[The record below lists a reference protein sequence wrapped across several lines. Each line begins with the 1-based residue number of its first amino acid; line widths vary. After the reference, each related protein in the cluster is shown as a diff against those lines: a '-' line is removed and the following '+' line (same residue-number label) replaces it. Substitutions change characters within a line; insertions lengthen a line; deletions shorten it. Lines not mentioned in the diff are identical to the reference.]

1 MSGIQVNL
9 LKLVMELIIYS
20 EGQSLRTP
28 FGKKQ
33 GSCISVYMYAYMSA
47 RQNLRHFGTVTPGH
61 RYLILS

>member
-28 FGKKQ
+28 IRKNKEVALYTYIYIYIYPDAFP
-33 GSCISVYMYAYMSA
+33 SE
-47 RQNLRHFGTVTPGH
+47 
-61 RYLILS
+61 